1 MCLGF
6 GTSSVYCDG
15 ALRSKG
21 FPFECYRK
29 YSQVIAVKA
38 HEAKH
43 ERQFRKVVL
52 LIRNPYDALLA
63 YAMYTRGG
71 HTGVPSDVVTLAG
84 RFASVRPSFFFIRSF
99 VLIAFPLFLAL
110 LRSYHGGQTI

>member
-1 MCLGF
+1 MFCVCLGF

-29 YSQVIAVKA
+29 YNQVIAVKTHKA
-38 HEAKH
+38 ED
-43 ERQFRKVVL
+43 ERLFKKVVL
-52 LIRNPYDALLA
+52 LIRNPYDALLT
-63 YAMYTRGG
+63 YAMFKRGG

-84 RFASVRPSFFFIRSF
+84 RFASVRYFFFVRLF
-99 VLIAFPLFLAL
+99 VSLCFRCF
-110 LRSYHGGQTI
+110 